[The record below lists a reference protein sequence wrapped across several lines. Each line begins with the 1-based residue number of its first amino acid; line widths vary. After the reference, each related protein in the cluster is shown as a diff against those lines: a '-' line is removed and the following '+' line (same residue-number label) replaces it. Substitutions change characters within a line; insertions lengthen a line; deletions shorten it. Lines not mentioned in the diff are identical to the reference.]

1 MKNLFILK
9 SANYLLILLFASTL
23 TTAQNGKA
31 ISVAFLNTASA
42 YPFSQFGK
50 LMTGVEHPG
59 LEIGYNF
66 NWKTKSKHDWFQE
79 IKVAYFYHRFVQH
92 GIPFYADIGYRYK
105 FSHAVTAQV
114 AAGAGYMQSIP
125 ATAKFKLGDNGE
137 YKNDKGIGCSQAI
150 AVLNLGT
157 AYTIRPAS
165 KKSLK
170 IFISYQQFL
179 QTPFV
184 KAYVPILPYNS
195 LLIGCSIPLN
205 SHKK

>member
-9 SANYLLILLFASTL
+9 SANYLLILLFVSTL
-23 TTAQNGKA
+23 ATAQNRRE

-50 LMTGVEHPG
+50 LLTGVEHPG
-59 LEIGYNF
+59 LEIGYGF
-66 NWKTKSKHDWFQE
+66 NWKTKNKHDWCQE

-92 GIPFYADIGYRYK
+92 GIPLYTDIGYRYK
-105 FSHAVTAQV
+105 FSQALTAQV
-114 AAGAGYMQSIP
+114 AVGAGYMQSIP
-125 ATAKFKLGDNGE
+125 ATAKLKLGNDGE
-137 YKNDKGIGCSQAI
+137 YKNDKGIGRPQAL
-150 AVLNLGT
+150 AVLNIGT
-157 AYTIRPAS
+157 AYTIGPAS
-165 KKSLK
+165 KKSLRV
-170 IFISYQQFL
+170 FITYQQFL